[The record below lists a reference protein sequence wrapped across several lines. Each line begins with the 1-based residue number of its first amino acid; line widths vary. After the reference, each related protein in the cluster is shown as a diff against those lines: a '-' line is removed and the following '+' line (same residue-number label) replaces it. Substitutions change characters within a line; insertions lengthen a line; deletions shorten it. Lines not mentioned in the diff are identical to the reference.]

1 MADNDLWRSKATT
14 VSSLRRPSTAALAH
28 RQYSTQEAM
37 LNSRV
42 ETSTTPC
49 WRCCTW
55 QKWETYGG
63 FLRRGN
69 SQHTWAQHRARA
81 AVEGSAMGHIS
92 IGRADTWRVACS
104 PKRYCIW

>member
-42 ETSTTPC
+42 ETGTTP
-49 WRCCTW
+49 
-55 QKWETYGG
+55 KGASSG
-63 FLRRGN
+63 PSRG
-69 SQHTWAQHRARA
+69 
-81 AVEGSAMGHIS
+81 EGEEE
-92 IGRADTWRVACS
+92 
-104 PKRYCIW
+104 